1 MDSSFGPDEMN
12 NNKQTLPVSFLF
24 YERVPNLYEFTF
36 VKIIM

>member
-1 MDSSFGPDEMN
+1 MKWDYYE
-12 NNKQTLPVSFLF
+12 QTLPVSYLF